1 MLFHIFAAKRVLS
14 GVQNDRIDDL
24 VSANL
29 RGQKCPAV
37 REFEVGKFHQP
48 VPCNTPHPFI
58 VHGTASQSLLRMLG
72 FLEGRD
78 GGGKLR
84 GFFAH
89 FSGKQFGQSSGV
101 SECLHQEL
109 HPRELVFGVAGHLP
123 DSTPTRPS
131 FGFGVRGAVMVGS
144 IRRNLLTVRRLSL
157 FSS

>member
-1 MLFHIFAAKRVLS
+1 MTFDIFAAKRVLS

-37 REFEVGKFHQP
+37 RKFEVDKFHQP

-72 FLEGRD
+72 FREGRYGD
-78 GGGKLR
+78 CNLR

-89 FSGKQFGQSSGV
+89 CSRKQFSPSSGV
-101 SECLHQEL
+101 DECLHQEL
-109 HPRELVFGVAGHLP
+109 HPRSWSSASLDICPIL
-123 DSTPTRPS
+123 
-131 FGFGVRGAVMVGS
+131 
-144 IRRNLLTVRRLSL
+144 RLSL
-157 FSS
+157 KQTYDFSIDQT